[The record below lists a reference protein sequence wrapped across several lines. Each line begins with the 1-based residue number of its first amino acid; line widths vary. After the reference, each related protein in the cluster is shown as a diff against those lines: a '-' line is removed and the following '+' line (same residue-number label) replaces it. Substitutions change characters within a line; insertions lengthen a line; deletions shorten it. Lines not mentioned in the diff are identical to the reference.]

1 MDQHIEI
8 QLRLS
13 TNPVSGAPSMIQL
26 LVAHLCGISIHDLL
40 GKRGGARIVLAR
52 QIAMYL
58 MHVVCGLNMAQI
70 GASFR
75 LDRSTASY
83 ACHRIEDLR
92 DDPCFDRQL
101 TQLENL
107 LRTAGDIGVAL

>member
-8 QLRLS
+8 HLKLS
-13 TNPVSGAPSMIQL
+13 STPNSAAPSMIQL
-26 LVAHLCGISIHDLL
+26 LVAHLCGVPVQDLL
-40 GKRGGARIVLAR
+40 EKRGGARVVLAR

-58 MHVVCGLNMAQI
+58 MHVVCGLNMAQV

>member
-8 QLRLS
+8 QLKFS
-13 TNPVSGAPSMIQL
+13 SNPNSGSPSIIQL
-26 LVAHLCGISIHDLL
+26 LIAHLCGVSIHDLL

-58 MHVVCGLNMAQI
+58 THVVCGLNMAQV

-83 ACHRIEDLR
+83 ACRRIEDLR

>member
-8 QLRLS
+8 QVRLS
-13 TNPVSGAPSMIQL
+13 SKPVAVTPSTIQL
-26 LVAHLCGISIHDLL
+26 LVAHLCGIPIHELL
-40 GKRGGARIVLAR
+40 GKRGGARAVLAR

-58 MHVVCGLNMAQI
+58 MHVVCGFNMAQV